1 MAAISD
7 DASFPARQRARALL
21 GREAECEALDRLLS
35 AVRGGQGRSL
45 VIHGEPGIGK
55 SVLLDYLI
63 RQAGDCRVVSA
74 VGIPSEAELAYA
86 ALHHV
91 CAPLLSRLGE
101 LPEPQRD
108 AVGTAFGLR
117 GGPPPDRFLVGL
129 GVLGLFA
136 LAAESRPLLC
146 VIDDLQWLD
155 EASAQSLAF
164 LARRLGAE
172 PVACVFAVRDAEDS
186 SEGGP
191 RSVDDASL
199 PRMRVR
205 GLSDGDA
212 RTLLGTALLGPM
224 DDQVRDRIVAEA
236 RGNPLALIE
245 LPRGLTNVELAGGYG
260 FPVGQAL
267 TLRIEQSFLRRLG
280 QMPPD
285 ARRLLLVAAAE
296 LHGDPIVVWRAAAR
310 LSIDVGAA
318 AAAAASGL
326 IEFGTRIRFCHP
338 LVRSAVYRSAPAR
351 TRMSVHAALAESL
364 DGDVH
369 TERRA
374 WHRAHATTAPD
385 EALAED
391 LERSAARAQAR
402 GGLAAAAAFL
412 HRAVMFTP
420 DPEDR
425 ARRALDAAS
434 AHHDA
439 GSAGPAQ
446 ELLETA
452 RRGARDASV
461 LARISLLHA
470 EIAFTTSR
478 GVQAPPL
485 LLDAARQLAAF
496 DVTLARQT
504 YLQAVSAA
512 MFTGRLAA
520 GDGVTQIARA
530 ARAAPPSPAV
540 PAATDLLLDGF
551 TLLLTENADVATP
564 SMRTALHRFREGM
577 VSPEDQLRWSWL
589 AFVLAMA
596 CWDDDTLRTLAERH
610 VNLARRA
617 GALAVLPLALSSRI
631 LLHLFEGELDAAAA
645 LVDEVTTITTATGMR
660 ITDYGTL
667 ALAAWQGREEDAEQ
681 IGAAAILE
689 ATARGEGVGLTNVQ
703 WTRAVL
709 YNGLG
714 RYTDARDAAIAA
726 CSDGPVPGAAA
737 QWAPVELVEAAVRCG
752 DTTLAAR
759 ALEQLLQSTHASQS
773 AWARGMEARS
783 RALLASGEQADDL
796 YREAIER
803 LHGTRLRS
811 EVARAHLVYGEWLR
825 RERRRLEARQHLSRA
840 HDMFDAI
847 GMGAFASRAAGEL
860 RATGK
865 NARRRSV
872 ETTGDLTP
880 RELQIARLARE
891 GLSNPEI
898 ATRLFMSPRTVE
910 YHLHKV
916 FAKRGITSRV
926 ELRAALADDIRTPGF
941 GG

>member
-1 MAAISD
+1 M
-7 DASFPARQRARALL
+7 
-21 GREAECEALDRLLS
+21 LS

-45 VIHGEPGIGK
+45 VIHGEPGVGK
-55 SVLLDYLI
+55 SILLDYLI
-63 RQAGDCRVVSA
+63 ARASDCRVVSA
-74 VGIPSEAELAYA
+74 AGIPSEAELAYA

-91 CAPLLSRLGE
+91 CAPLLGRLGE

-136 LAAESRPLLC
+136 LVAESQPLLC

-155 EASAQSLAF
+155 EASAAALAF

-172 PVACVFAVRDAEDS
+172 PVACVFAVRDADDS
-186 SEGGP
+186 SKRGS
-191 RSVDDASL
+191 RSIDDAGL
-199 PRMRVR
+199 PRLWVR

-212 RTLLGTALLGPM
+212 RTLLGTAVLGPI
-224 DDQVRDRIVAEA
+224 DDQVRDRIIAEA

-245 LPRGLTNVELAGGYG
+245 LPHGLTNVELAGGYG
-260 FPVGQAL
+260 FPAAQALTGFPAAQAL

-296 LHGDPIVVWRAAAR
+296 LYGDPIVVWRAAAR
-310 LSIDVGAA
+310 LSIDASAA

-326 IEFGTRIRFCHP
+326 VQFGTRIQFRHP
-338 LVRSAVYRSAPAR
+338 LVRSAVYRSASAR

-364 DGDVH
+364 DRDAH
-369 TERRA
+369 PERRA

-391 LERSAARAQAR
+391 LEQSAARAQAR

-425 ARRALDAAS
+425 ARRALDAAR

-439 GSAGPAQ
+439 GAAGPAQ

-452 RRGARDASV
+452 RRGTRDAGV
-461 LARISLLHA
+461 IARISLLHA
-470 EIAFTTSR
+470 EIAFTTDH

-496 DVTLARQT
+496 DITLARQT

-530 ARAAPPSPAV
+530 ARAAPPSPAL

-551 TLLLTENADVATP
+551 TLLLTENANVATP
-564 SMRTALHRFREGM
+564 SIRTALHRFREGM
-577 VSPEDQLRWSWL
+577 VSPEEQLRWSWL
-589 AFVLAMA
+589 AFILAMA
-596 CWDDDTLRTLAERH
+596 CWDDDALRAVAELH
-610 VNLARRA
+610 VNLARRT

-631 LLHLFEGELDAAAA
+631 LLHFFEGDLDEAAA

-660 ITDYGTL
+660 ITNYGAL
-667 ALAAWQGREEDAEQ
+667 ALAAWQGREEEAEQ
-681 IGAAAILE
+681 IGAAAIIE

-714 RYTDARDAAIAA
+714 RYTDARDAAVAA
-726 CSDGPVPGAAA
+726 SSDSPVPGAAA

-752 DTTLAAR
+752 DITLATR
-759 ALEQLLQSTHASQS
+759 ALEQLLQSTHASRS
-773 AWARGMEARS
+773 AWARGIEARS
-783 RALLASGEQADDL
+783 RALLASREQADHL

-803 LHGTRLRS
+803 LNGTRLRS
-811 EVARAHLVYGEWLR
+811 EAARAHLLYGEWLR

-847 GMGAFASRAAGEL
+847 GMDAFARRAAAEL

-880 RELQIARLARE
+880 REWQIARLARE

-941 GG
+941 SG